1 MNYTPREVRAPAI
14 REAQW
19 ASLSPY
25 LRQSCGPIRQWL
37 QDPDVVEIMCNRPGE
52 VWVEALG
59 RPTMERFDVPELT
72 RGAIMQ
78 IAERVAAEVSQSVNE
93 ETPLLSAAMPHGE
106 RFQGVL
112 SPAAPDGG
120 AFSIRKQVISDLSLD
135 DYQGFGALD
144 NVKISG
150 PRLRSDEEVSEL
162 ESELAMM
169 LQNRSAEGIKKFLRF
184 AIANS
189 VTMFISGG
197 TSSGKT
203 TFLNALLKEVPDT
216 ERVMSIED
224 TRELKPPQP
233 NYLALL
239 ASKGDQGKSRV
250 TIQSLLEAAL
260 RLRPDRIFLGEI
272 RGAEAYSFLQAVN
285 TGHPGSLT
293 TLHADSPRGA
303 FERIALAT
311 MQAGLGLSKTEIL
324 DYVRAVVPVV
334 VQLRRKPTRGVSE
347 IYFNKLHAV
356 APSKSDSLMG

>member
-1 MNYTPREVRAPAI
+1 MSDNEDVSDLDRALA
-14 REAQW
+14 EK
-19 ASLSPY
+19 
-25 LRQSCGPIRQWL
+25 L
-37 QDPDVVEIMCNRPGE
+37 QDR
-52 VWVEALG
+52 
-59 RPTMERFDVPELT
+59 R
-72 RGAIMQ
+72 
-78 IAERVAAEVSQSVNE
+78 
-93 ETPLLSAAMPHGE
+93 
-106 RFQGVL
+106 
-112 SPAAPDGG
+112 
-120 AFSIRKQVISDLSLD
+120 
-135 DYQGFGALD
+135 
-144 NVKISG
+144 
-150 PRLRSDEEVSEL
+150 
-162 ESELAMM
+162 
-169 LQNRSAEGIKKFLRF
+169 AEGIAEFLRF
-184 AIANS
+184 AIRNS

-216 ERVMSIED
+216 ERIFSIED

-250 TIQSLLEAAL
+250 TIQNLLEAAL

-311 MQAGLGLSKTEIL
+311 MQAGLGLSKSEIM
-324 DYVRAVVPVV
+324 DYVRTVVPVV
-334 VQLRRKPTRGVSE
+334 VQLRRKPTRGLSE

-356 APSKSDSLMG
+356 